1 MKQALEQN
9 AGSYTWYKARRHE
22 FETGA
27 KIPFR
32 VSPEPLI
39 LSADQAGEIRRIGV
53 VMTQYMQ
60 AVNELYQTQEPV
72 HSLLSRNKPPVLL
85 KEKDPKYLFVR
96 PDLIMTHE
104 GFTVCEIETSPFGLA
119 LSDLLNK
126 TYRQA
131 DFDTLAAEN
140 ALSDYVKSSTPDRGV
155 IVHSNKTASYAGQM
169 EYLADNIFSG
179 NGRNW
184 VSGHVSQ
191 LTSQEGAQIY
201 RGFYQVEYLID
212 PSVKDVIDS
221 GVIKTP
227 SLTPH
232 MEEKAVL
239 AFAWDKRW
247 SPFLSAQM
255 GKSGLDYIRQ
265 IIPPTWIV
273 GEELNFEPGLPN
285 GAESTSGLAG
295 LPRSKRGFVIKPSGF
310 AVNSSWAEGVN
321 LLHEKSAEKAAL
333 IIAAA
338 EADDAVLHVVQ
349 EFKKA
354 KTVPMQYENSD
365 GSLIPMNARLRV
377 TPYYSMMGRV
387 GELLTIK
394 ATGCENTDFIHASS
408 SSINTAVAKA

>member
-1 MKQALEQN
+1 MKEALEQN
-9 AGSYTWYKARRHE
+9 AGSYTWYKARRQE
-22 FETGA
+22 FDTRA

-32 VSPEPLI
+32 VSPEPLN
-39 LSADQAGEIRRIGV
+39 LSSAQVEEIKRIGLV
-53 VMTQYMQ
+53 TTQYMQ

-72 HSLLSRNKPPVLL
+72 HALLSRNKPSILL
-85 KEKDPKYLFVR
+85 GEKNPRYLFVR
-96 PDLIMTHE
+96 PDLIMTPS

-119 LSDLLNK
+119 LSDLLNR

-131 DFDTLAAEN
+131 GFDTLAQED
-140 ALSDYVKSSTPDRGV
+140 ALSDYVRSVTPKSGV
-155 IVHSNKTASYAGQM
+155 LVHSNKTASYAGQM
-169 EYLADNIFSG
+169 EYLADIVFSG
-179 NGRNW
+179 TGRGW
-184 VSGHVSQ
+184 TSKHIDQFTPQDGIHV
-191 LTSQEGAQIY
+191 Y
-201 RGFYQVEYLID
+201 RGFYQAEYLTD
-212 PSVKDVIDS
+212 PAIKGIIES
-221 GVIKTP
+221 GVVKTP

-247 SPFLSAQM
+247 SSFLAAQM
-255 GKSGLDYIRQ
+255 GKSGLDYMRQ

-273 GEELNFEPGLPN
+273 GEEANFEPGLPN

-295 LPRSKRGFVIKPSGF
+295 LPRSKRAFVIKPSGF

-321 LLHEKSAEKAAL
+321 LLHEKSAEKAAQ

-338 EADDAVLHVVQ
+338 ESDDKVLHVVQ

-354 KTVPMQYENSD
+354 KSVPMQYENND
-365 GSLIPMNARLRV
+365 GSLVAMNARLRV
-377 TPYYSMMGRV
+377 TPYYSMMGSV